1 MRRLPPLNA
10 LKTFEAVARLSS
22 ITRAGEELCVSHSS
36 VSQQVKVLENYFGQ
50 KLFLRRG
57 RSIEPT
63 NAALAYLEEV
73 RTCLDRIAISSEALT
88 RYGKQQTISLNATPS
103 FAMRWLI
110 PKTASFQMM
119 YPSIKLEISTS
130 ASDHID
136 DLRESYDFV
145 FRRDWMDQRG
155 LECHRILDDF
165 QTPVMSPTLH
175 EANQIEAPK
184 DLANLTIL
192 HMRSR
197 PDAWAHWFSMHGLE
211 EELPSTDGPIYDHF
225 FLSLQA
231 AIAGHGIAIGSRV
244 LIEEDIENGRLMT
257 PYPLSNIEGPGFHVL
272 FRPEL
277 HNDQAGRKFIKWLE
291 QASETELTPK

>member
-155 LECHRILDDF
+155 LECHRILM
-165 QTPVMSPTLH
+165 T
-175 EANQIEAPK
+175 
-184 DLANLTIL
+184 
-192 HMRSR
+192 SR
-197 PDAWAHWFSMHGLE
+197 PLSCPRHFMRRTRSKLQRIWQISPSFICAHDRM
-211 EELPSTDGPIYDHF
+211 P
-225 FLSLQA
+225 
-231 AIAGHGIAIGSRV
+231 GHIGSACMACKKNYPQQTDQSMIISSSRYKQ
-244 LIEEDIENGRLMT
+244 RLLGM
-257 PYPLSNIEGPGFHVL
+257 V
-272 FRPEL
+272 
-277 HNDQAGRKFIKWLE
+277 
-291 QASETELTPK
+291 